1 MRMFRISSGLRDMV
15 NVGGALISRV
25 DIFEF
30 FCDVAGHGDI
40 YI

>member
-1 MRMFRISSGLRDMV
+1 MIRISLGIRDMG